1 MSLDSLLSRWKVDAA
16 TAPDIAAWRTLPAR
30 RPDLVPLPPLP
41 DPLAAALSRGG
52 IHALYRHQSAAF
64 ESARRGE
71 NVVLAT
77 GTASGKTLAYNL
89 PVLATLL
96 ENPSTRALYLFPTK
110 ALTQDQLS
118 VISDQLSVIQ
128 ELMTDHC
135 SLITGIYDGDTPT
148 SSRAKIRQ
156 TANLL
161 LTNPDM
167 LHTGILPHHTNWD
180 EFFRNLKF
188 IVIDELHTYRG
199 VFGSHVANVIR
210 RLKRVAAF
218 HGSHP
223 QFILTSA
230 TIGNPKELAENLIE
244 EPVTLIDR
252 DGSSRGERHFLIFNP
267 PIVDESLGLRKS
279 SIQESIRLAG
289 DLLDNGVQGVV
300 FARSRRTVEILLKQ
314 LNEGIQVNRYTG
326 THVDTSPA
334 TRQQLP
340 ITNHQ
345 LPITNPQLPIR
356 GYRSGYLPSQRREI
370 ERGLRDGSVR
380 LVVATNALE
389 LGIDIGGLGAAILV
403 GYAGSISSTWQQ
415 AGRAGRG
422 DDPAAAV
429 LVASPN
435 PLDQFLA
442 HHPEYFF
449 GQSPEHALVNP
460 DHLLILLEHL
470 RCALFELPFQDGE
483 GFGKLAPE
491 TVREYLD
498 VLVATREAHAS
509 AEKVFWMADAYPAA
523 NISLRSASPAN
534 VVLHTE
540 GDSGPRVIG
549 EVDLASAVWMVH
561 PRAVYL
567 HEGQQYFAQELDLQK
582 NIAALI
588 PVALDYYTEPLRET
602 TIQVLSVTDQSSP
615 NIPYPPPVVNHQLP
629 VTNYQSPLT
638 KSWGELQVT
647 TQVTGFRKRSWL
659 TGENL
664 GEEPLD
670 LPPSDLQTTGY
681 WLSLSEET
689 ITRLRVAGAWSNDP
703 NDYGP
708 DWPKI
713 RDRVRARDGFCCQVC
728 GAPENGRQHDVH
740 HKIPFRNFVR
750 SAKSSRSTPLGPD
763 FAPQNRETLHSA
775 FQQAHRLDN
784 LVTLCPSCHRK
795 AEQNVRMRSGLAGLG
810 YVLSQLA
817 PLFLMCDPGDLG
829 LHVDAAGAVFGA
841 PSIVLYDQVPAG
853 IGFSQKLFEIH
864 EELLARALELVIECP
879 CEDGCPSCVGPA
891 GENGI
896 GGKEETVEILREV
909 TRGV

>member
-1 MSLDSLLSRWKVDAA
+1 MTLASLLSRWKTDAEA
-16 TAPDIAAWRTLPAR
+16 APNFAAWRTLPAR
-30 RPDLVPLPPLP
+30 PADLVPLPPLP
-41 DPLAAALSRGG
+41 DPLPAALSRRG
-52 IHALYRHQSAAF
+52 IHALYSHQAASF

-71 NVVLAT
+71 NLVLAT

-89 PVLATLL
+89 PVLAALI
-96 ENPSTRALYLFPTK
+96 ENPSARALYFFPTK

-118 VISDQLSVIQ
+118 NLHSYR
-128 ELMTDHC
+128 ELETWN
-135 SLITGIYDGDTPT
+135 LKPAIYDGDTPQ
-148 SSRAKIRQ
+148 SHRAQIRK
-156 TANLL
+156 TAHIL

-188 IVIDELHTYRG
+188 VVVDELHTYRG

-210 RLKRVAAF
+210 RLKRVANF
-218 HGSHP
+218 HGAHP

-230 TIGNPKELAENLIE
+230 TIGNPKELAEKLIE
-244 EPVTLIDR
+244 EPVTLIDQ
-252 DGSSRGERHFLIFNP
+252 DGSSRGERHFLIYNP

-279 SIQESIRLAG
+279 AFDESIRLAG
-289 DLLDNGVQGVV
+289 DILDNDVQGVM
-300 FARSRRTVEILLKQ
+300 FSRTRRSVEILLKR
-314 LNEGIQVNRYTG
+314 LSESTQVDRYTG
-326 THVDTSPA
+326 TQVNTENGKRSTKHA
-334 TRQQLP
+334 TPPQLP
-340 ITNHQ
+340 ITNNH
-345 LPITNPQLPIR
+345 LLPIR

-370 ERGLRDGSVR
+370 EKGLRDGSVR

-403 GYAGSISSTWQQ
+403 GYAGSISPTWQQ

-449 GQSPEHALVNP
+449 GRSPEQALINP

-470 RCALFELPFQDGE
+470 RCALFELPFKEGE
-483 GFGKLAPE
+483 GFGKLPPE
-491 TVREYLD
+491 TIGEYLD
-498 VLVATREAHAS
+498 VLIANNEAHAS

-540 GDSGPRVIG
+540 DENGQRTIG

-567 HEGQQYFAQELDLQK
+567 HEGQQYFVQELDLTR
-582 NIAALI
+582 NTATLI
-588 PVALDYYTEPLRET
+588 PVGLDYYTEPLRET
-602 TIQVLSVTDQSSP
+602 TLQILSISETSP
-615 NIPYPPPVVNHQLP
+615 DTSH
-629 VTNYQSPLT
+629 LT
-638 KSWGELQVT
+638 PDTKNWGELQVT
-647 TQVTGFRKRSWL
+647 TQVTGFRKRTWL
-659 TGENL
+659 GSENL

-681 WLSLSEET
+681 WLTLSEET
-689 ITRLRVAGAWSNDP
+689 ITRLRETGAWSSDP

-713 RDRVRARDGFCCQVC
+713 RERVRARDGFRCQIC
-728 GAPENGRQHDVH
+728 GLPENGIQHDVH
-740 HKIPFRNFVR
+740 HKIPFRTILR
-750 SAKSSRSTPLGPD
+750 SAKSPD
-763 FAPQNRETLHSA
+763 FASRSRETSDSVLVY
-775 FQQAHRLDN
+775 AHRLDN

-829 LHVDAAGAVFGA
+829 LHVDAAGSVFGA

-864 EELLARALELVIECP
+864 EDLLARALELVTECP

-891 GENGI
+891 GENGV
-896 GGKEETVEILREV
+896 GGKEETVEILKQLV
-909 TRGV
+909 P